1 PTRRAGP
8 DDMLS
13 DEPQKVCM
21 AAEALPLGDP
31 REACPLAA
39 KSEPLLLMRTLVV
52 DHKLVTPS
60 RPLSCIWS
68 AAIMDVAARNS
79 HIDIVRLL
87 HEQRTERRST
97 WEIDDAAMHGRLAVV
112 RYLRHH
118 RTDGCTV
125 AALDGAAWFGHL
137 AAVDLLRHA
146 IAMDSASAGGHL
158 DVVGFLH
165 ERRTEDCTLA
175 ATDMAAAAGL
185 IDAMACLRSHC
196 TEGRTAKAMD
206 SAAMFGRIVVL
217 QWLHHVRRSQRPS
230 PHALTNAAFHGHVDT
245 IRRLVDTFPGIE
257 WHFDAAVKAARQLAC
272 PAAADF
278 LDPRV
283 RA

>member
-1 PTRRAGP
+1 MHGSSRLAMDR
-8 DDMLS
+8 
-13 DEPQKVCM
+13 
-21 AAEALPLGDP
+21 AAE
-31 REACPLAA
+31 R
-39 KSEPLLLMRTLVV
+39 
-52 DHKLVTPS
+52 
-60 RPLSCIWS
+60 
-68 AAIMDVAARNS
+68 
-79 HIDIVRLL
+79 
-87 HEQRTERRST
+87 
-97 WEIDDAAMHGRLAVV
+97 
-112 RYLRHH
+112 
-118 RTDGCTV
+118 
-125 AALDGAAWFGHL
+125 GHL
-137 AAVDLLRHA
+137 AIVQCLHTHRTECCTTA
-146 IAMDSASAGGHL
+146 AMDSASASGHL

-185 IDAMACLRSHC
+185 IHAMACLRSHC
-196 TEGRTAKAMD
+196 TDGRTAKAMD

-272 PAAADF
+272 PAVADF
-278 LDPRV
+278 LDLRV